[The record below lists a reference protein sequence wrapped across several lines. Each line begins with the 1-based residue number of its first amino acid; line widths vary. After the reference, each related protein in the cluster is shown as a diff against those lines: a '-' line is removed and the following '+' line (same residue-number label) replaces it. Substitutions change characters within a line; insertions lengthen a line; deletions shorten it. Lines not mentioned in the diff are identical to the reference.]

1 MIRSQRNSQ
10 RYPLTCLTRQRKK
23 SINKATNKA
32 AIINR
37 KSTAHLGTANTV
49 FSAEGKKKKKKRC
62 LKIPTYPPPLK
73 KIRLKRALFC

>member
-49 FSAEGKKKKKKRC
+49 FSAEGKKKKKKM
-62 LKIPTYPPPLK
+62 LKNTNIPTTFK
-73 KIRLKRALFC
+73 KKSD